1 MTEKGYK
8 VVLFRLG
15 LIKDMTGQMGET
27 VNGLVTEAAAEE
39 ENRDFVAPE
48 ALSYDASVTDAW
60 KYADIYSTGKLCLYV
75 LSGGVLPEEGKET
88 ELLEET
94 GISEGV
100 CSLLQQMTDLQ
111 PEKRPSVR
119 KLQGELE
126 EL

>member
-1 MTEKGYK
+1 M
-8 VVLFRLG
+8 
-15 LIKDMTGQMGET
+15 
-27 VNGLVTEAAAEE
+27 
-39 ENRDFVAPE
+39 
-48 ALSYDASVTDAW
+48 
-60 KYADIYSTGKLCLYV
+60 
-75 LSGGVLPEEGKET
+75 PEEGKET